1 MAGISLAISLGSLLV
16 IVVNFPIQK
25 WLFLGT
31 GILFT
36 IILIGLWVRENNKM
50 KMATLIV
57 ENKIL
62 QINSVVVSHKKGKR
76 SKMEDSKG
84 IEVLISYFG
93 ILLDSKIIKF
103 NQEHIRLKA
112 VEIQHGF
119 ISITY
124 GTDEWI
130 KNIRLI
136 CSILD
141 EEQLKRLSEK
151 FEYETGIKPT
161 ILL

>member
-76 SKMEDSKG
+76 SKIEDLKG
-84 IEVLISYFG
+84 MEVLISYFG

-136 CSILD
+136 CPILD
-141 EEQLKRLSEK
+141 GEELKRLSEK

>member
-1 MAGISLAISLGSLLV
+1 MIKKKRDYYGIMAGISLAISLGSLLV

-76 SKMEDSKG
+76 SK
-84 IEVLISYFG
+84 IE
-93 ILLDSKIIKF
+93 
-103 NQEHIRLKA
+103 
-112 VEIQHGF
+112 
-119 ISITY
+119 
-124 GTDEWI
+124 
-130 KNIRLI
+130 
-136 CSILD
+136 
-141 EEQLKRLSEK
+141 
-151 FEYETGIKPT
+151 
-161 ILL
+161 